1 LPAPAPGGIA
11 LTIGTQRDCVEKYG
25 GRLLGVSLQQLVDG
39 VHYFSACVVS
49 FARGLNDT
57 PKIVGLLLVV
67 EALRVE
73 LGMLAIA
80 TAMAL
85 GGLLN
90 ARKVAVTMSR
100 KIARMNDGQAL
111 TANLVTGLLVVLASR
126 YGLPV
131 STTHVSVGA
140 IGGIGL
146 ANGSAAR
153 GVIGGIL
160 ASWVLTLPIATV
172 LAALTYGLLSSI

>member
-1 LPAPAPGGIA
+1 
-11 LTIGTQRDCVEKYG
+11 LTIGTQRECVEKFDG
-25 GRLLGVSLQQLVDG
+25 SLLGVSLQQLVDG
-39 VHYFSACVVS
+39 VHYLSACLVS

-67 EALRVE
+67 EALHIQH
-73 LGMLAIA
+73 GMLAIA

-90 ARKVAVTMSR
+90 ARKVANTLSR

-111 TANLVTGLLVVLASR
+111 SANLVTGLLVILASR

-140 IGGIGL
+140 ISGIGL
-146 ANGSAAR
+146 ANGSAAS

-160 ASWVLTLPIATV
+160 ASWLLTLPIAAAT
-172 LAALTYGLLSSI
+172 AALIYSFLTFFLPN

>member
-1 LPAPAPGGIA
+1 
-11 LTIGTQRDCVEKYG
+11 
-25 GRLLGVSLQQLVDG
+25 LQQLVDG
-39 VHYFSACVVS
+39 VHYLSACVVS

-57 PKIVGLLLVV
+57 PKIVGLLLLVD
-67 EALRVE
+67 ALHIE

-90 ARKVAVTMSR
+90 ARRVAITMSR

-111 TANLVTGLLVVLASR
+111 TANLVTGLLVILASR

-140 IGGIGL
+140 ISGIGL

-153 GVIGGIL
+153 GVIGGIA

-172 LAALTYGLLSSI
+172 LAALSYSLLSSF